1 VKLKIGVIS
10 DTHRYIRVI
19 GKIMNLFRDVDLI
32 IHLGDNVQDVHA
44 IEKLYKGRIINVR
57 GNCDFAVNTP
67 SERIETIE
75 NKKFF
80 ITHGHKY
87 DVKYNISRLKTR
99 AEELNADVVLFG
111 HTHISG
117 ITYEDGTW
125 YINPG
130 SPVLSRNGSNSV
142 ALINIENDGINAS
155 IIEL

>member
-75 NKKFF
+75 NKKNF
-80 ITHGHKY
+80 
-87 DVKYNISRLKTR
+87 L
-99 AEELNADVVLFG
+99 
-111 HTHISG
+111 
-117 ITYEDGTW
+117 
-125 YINPG
+125 
-130 SPVLSRNGSNSV
+130 
-142 ALINIENDGINAS
+142 
-155 IIEL
+155 